1 MKKPEIA
8 RRLARENNLSEAEAA
23 DRLDCAVHKI
33 LSNLKKGKE
42 APVPGLGKFLPARN
56 GSVSFEKEGRKKR
69 G

>member
-23 DRLDCAVHKI
+23 DRLDCAVHNI

-42 APVPGLGKFLPARN
+42 APVPGLGKFLPTRN
-56 GSVSFEKEGRKKR
+56 GSVNFEKEGGKKR